1 MSAKKAASG
10 ITEKLL
16 RDQGYAPNAD
26 GSWSKVGPASGNTG
40 GGTNPQRPEKRKV
53 EGQPR
58 GKGQDDRGDRQGV
71 GKFLVIATVFSVRPR
86 DYDGLG
92 AAVKA
97 ILDRLVELRRIP
109 VPDDSPEFLEVIC
122 DWEPVAH
129 FKDQRTT
136 IEVWKLPDQQTAK

>member
-1 MSAKKAASG
+1 MADKKAASG
-10 ITEKLL
+10 ITEKIL
-16 RDQGYAPNAD
+16 RQQGYTPGPD
-26 GSWSKVGPASGNTG
+26 GSWSKAVPVSGDPG
-40 GGTNPQRPEKRKV
+40 SRPDAQRAEKRQV
-53 EGQPR
+53 EGQSR
-58 GKGQDDRGDRQGV
+58 GKGPDDRGDRQGA

-109 VPDDSPEFLEVIC
+109 IPDDSPEFLEVVC

-136 IEVWKLPDQQTAK
+136 IEVFKLTDQIS